1 MKVLGS
7 THSVVNNKDY
17 AQEYRKSKEVL
28 GGAGDLSRDAILVM
42 RRVNFDQNGK
52 PKTEEDAKNH
62 AWNKQWLKAID
73 EDDFELREKML
84 AEEIPNRFWIK
95 DLPQPSKELLALHKK
110 VKDKKL
116 PAGWSKTPEG
126 REAEAVYDKELK
138 KFLEE
143 MERYTEQKLEKN
155 DVAFFYEL
163 ESGQSVD
170 KLRKAHPSLEKY
182 LQDNP
187 EINQR
192 LYMTYSFMGMTGGYF
207 AKKYYIDDNSKI
219 DDDTGEEHLKKKTG
233 TFDEAE
239 KAAASQYLT
248 ECLKYQ
254 EVKKKDIVPY
264 QMIITD
270 EDRQRKQKRAALKA
284 KKGTSFRNTGKRTR
298 GIWHG

>member
-28 GGAGDLSRDAILVM
+28 GGAGDLSRDTILVM

-126 REAEAVYDKELK
+126 REA
-138 KFLEE
+138 
-143 MERYTEQKLEKN
+143 
-155 DVAFFYEL
+155 
-163 ESGQSVD
+163 
-170 KLRKAHPSLEKY
+170 HPSLEKY

-192 LYMTYSFMGMTGGYF
+192 LYMTYSFMGMTG
-207 AKKYYIDDNSKI
+207 ATLPRSIISTTTARSMTIREKNISRKRP
-219 DDDTGEEHLKKKTG
+219 EHLTKRRKLRP
-233 TFDEAE
+233 
-239 KAAASQYLT
+239 ASISLS
-248 ECLKYQ
+248 
-254 EVKKKDIVPY
+254 V
-264 QMIITD
+264 
-270 EDRQRKQKRAALKA
+270 
-284 KKGTSFRNTGKRTR
+284 
-298 GIWHG
+298 

>member
-126 REAEAVYDKELK
+126 REA
-138 KFLEE
+138 
-143 MERYTEQKLEKN
+143 
-155 DVAFFYEL
+155 
-163 ESGQSVD
+163 
-170 KLRKAHPSLEKY
+170 HPSLEKY

-248 ECLKYQ
+248 ECLKLR
-254 EVKKKDIVPY
+254 I
-264 QMIITD
+264 
-270 EDRQRKQKRAALKA
+270 
-284 KKGTSFRNTGKRTR
+284 
-298 GIWHG
+298 